1 MSILWCGTL
10 RLLVVRRLE
19 MPHTCTKNYRPKRLD
34 NRPSAKARKETNKH
48 AADALTA
55 AELKV
60 TKKRKRDE
68 REVQR
73 GEMKKVETAESR
85 IEKKVKA
92 LNKKLTQIEDLR
104 RRQKAGEELD
114 PQQLKKVE
122 SLGDTLEEL
131 DAFLSGSRS

>member
-1 MSILWCGTL
+1 
-10 RLLVVRRLE
+10 

-48 AADALTA
+48 AAHALTA